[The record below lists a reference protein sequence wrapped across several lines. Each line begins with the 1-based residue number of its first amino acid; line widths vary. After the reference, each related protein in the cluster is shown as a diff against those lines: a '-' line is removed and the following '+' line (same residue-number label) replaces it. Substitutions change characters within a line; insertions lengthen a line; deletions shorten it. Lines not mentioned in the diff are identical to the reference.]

1 MKTLKSLKALIL
13 AVAALTAAIA
23 TPAALAHTDDYL
35 DTQKAPNGGQLR
47 MAGVYHFE
55 LVVARDSKEAKDN
68 PVVVYVTDHA
78 GTKVS
83 TVGAGGTVTVLG
95 GKAKT
100 SVKLAPDGDN
110 RLKGVGK
117 YASTP
122 DMKAVVSVTVA
133 GKPAE
138 QARFTPLAPVAPT
151 APAKDGHM
159 DHKH

>member
-1 MKTLKSLKALIL
+1 MKTPISLKALTL
-13 AVAALTAAIA
+13 AVAALAAAIA
-23 TPAALAHTDDYL
+23 TPAALAHSDEVL
-35 DTQKAPNGGQLR
+35 DTQKTPNGGQQR

-78 GTKVS
+78 GTKIP
-83 TVGAGGTVTVLG
+83 TVGADGTVTILG
-95 GKAKT
+95 GKQKA
-100 SVKLAPDGDN
+100 SVKLVPDGDN

-138 QARFTPLAPVAPT
+138 QARFTPLAPVVV
-151 APAKDGHM
+151 AKDGHT